1 MKRHQRGFTLIELL
15 VVIAIIGIL
24 AGMIIAALGGARE
37 KARDAQRKSDLRQI
51 KAALELYNDD
61 HAAYVVHH
69 GSATDIAASL
79 AELQTEGYL
88 KRLPTDPRSSTVG
101 GVRKYLYASDDSGSN
116 YIIWALLENDKDD
129 AAGRTPPSD
138 AYVINPYAGADAA
151 KAYWVTND

>member
-61 HAAYVVHH
+61 HAAYVVRP
-69 GSATDIAASL
+69 GSATDITTAL
-79 AELQTEGYL
+79 VDLQTEGYI
-88 KRLPTDPRSSTVG
+88 KRLPTDPRSSTG
-101 GVRKYLYASDDSGSN
+101 SIRNYLYASDDAGTN
-116 YIIWALLENDKDD
+116 YIIWALLENDKDT

-138 AYVINPYAGADAA
+138 AYVVNPYSGAEAA
-151 KAYWVTND
+151 RAYWVTND